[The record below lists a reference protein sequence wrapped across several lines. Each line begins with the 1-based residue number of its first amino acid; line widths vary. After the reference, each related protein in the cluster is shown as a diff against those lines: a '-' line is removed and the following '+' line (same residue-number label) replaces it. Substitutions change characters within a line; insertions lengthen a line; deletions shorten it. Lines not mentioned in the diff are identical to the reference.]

1 MAGPAAAGPV
11 ARPET
16 RLRLYFLVQFLSV
29 ALVNA
34 YSGIWFARQ
43 GLDAVQIGLLG
54 ALPVVL
60 LLFVTLF
67 VGRLADRAR
76 DWGQVIRLGTLVAA
90 LCAAALF
97 WAEGFVLIALFWALT
112 TAAQRVVVPVS
123 DAAAIRML
131 RRRGAEFGPFRALS
145 TIGYLLVVGGT
156 GFLLGTD
163 RIDLFLPLFVGFCL
177 LRALAAFGLPRLR
190 EQDAPRSARTIWQG
204 FPQMRQRWFIL
215 PLLAWAFIDSN
226 HMILNS
232 FQGLLWSNQGIA
244 TSTIGL
250 LIMLG
255 ALAETAMFFGF
266 RRVASRWSPRNLLM
280 GAALASI
287 LRWTAMALAPGVAVL
302 VLLQLL
308 HAITYAMGFLAIT
321 NFIADSTDEGDAAE
335 AQSFLVVIEL
345 ALSAGVIMIF
355 GAIAQSHG
363 AAAYG
368 FSAALAGLGAL
379 SLLAA
384 RRSGPT

>member
-1 MAGPAAAGPV
+1 MSGPAAAGP
-11 ARPET
+11 ATAPEN
-16 RLRLYFLVQFLSV
+16 RLRVYFFVQFLSV
-29 ALVNA
+29 GLVNA
-34 YSGIWFARQ
+34 YSGIWFASR
-43 GLDAVQIGLLG
+43 GLDAVQIGVLG

-67 VGRLADRAR
+67 VGRIADRAR
-76 DWGQVIRLGTLVAA
+76 DWGQVIRVGTLVAA
-90 LCAAALF
+90 LAAAGLF
-97 WAEGFVLIALFWALT
+97 WAEGLVAIAVFWALT

-123 DAAAIRML
+123 DAAAVRML
-131 RRRGAEFGPFRALS
+131 RRRGADFGPFRALS
-145 TIGYLLVVGGT
+145 TIGYLFVVGGV
-156 GFLLGTD
+156 GFLLTED
-163 RIDLFLPLFVGFCL
+163 RIDLFLPLFVGFCA
-177 LRALAAFGLPRLR
+177 LRALAAFGLPMLR
-190 EQDAPRSARTIWQG
+190 DARAARPSRTIWQG
-204 FPQMRQRWFIL
+204 FPQMRQGWFLL

-232 FQGLLWSNQGIA
+232 FQGLLWSGQGIA

-266 RRVASRWSPRNLLM
+266 RRVAARWSPRTLLM
-280 GAALASI
+280 VAALASI
-287 LRWTAMALAPGVAVL
+287 LRWSAMALTPGVAVL
-302 VLLQLL
+302 VVLQLL

-321 NFIADSTDEGDAAE
+321 NFIADSTDESDAAE

-355 GAIAQSHG
+355 GAIAQGHG

-379 SLLAA
+379 CLLAA
-384 RRSGPT
+384 RRTDRT